1 LAGGGRTAAVR
12 KKTSGIAVLF
22 ELKGRREIEAT
33 AARALKASGDGSEAD
48 DGLVAWQLVKSREA

>member
-1 LAGGGRTAAVR
+1 MR